1 MEMYLEALDI
11 WEAIEEVYEVY
22 EAPALP
28 INLTMAQIK
37 AHKEK
42 ACLFA
47 VVSSTIFLWIMSLK
61 LAKET

>member
-11 WEAIEEVYEVY
+11 WEGIEEVYEV
-22 EAPALP
+22 PALP

-42 ACLFA
+42 ACL
-47 VVSSTIFLWIMSLK
+47 VVSSTISYG
-61 LAKET
+61 

>member
-11 WEAIEEVYEVY
+11 WEAIEEVYEV
-22 EAPALP
+22 PALP